1 MCICTNTYISC
12 VYIFFLW
19 ICVCFQCNCIAGPI
33 ATTTQPHPPTQSAT
47 RVWVCVCMFMCVCV
61 CAHQGET
68 FTNRKQLDFVMQA
81 DAQTG
86 STGPATG
93 RTTSP
98 PTPMAYTPHART
110 RTETNWLGLS
120 QSPSSG
126 SGRCT
131 IPTMA
136 TMQRCECL
144 MLFGFG
150 GLSQR
155 QHRRHKRFRDRAPR
169 LCNHVH
175 KTLANAKPR
184 KTDRNTRTGETE

>member
-1 MCICTNTYISC
+1 M
-12 VYIFFLW
+12 
-19 ICVCFQCNCIAGPI
+19 CFQCNCIAGPI

-47 RVWVCVCMFMCVCV
+47 RVWVCVCMFMCVCARIRAKLSLTANNSTLS
-61 CAHQGET
+61 CRLTHRQAARAQPQAGLLPHQPRWHT
-68 FTNRKQLDFVMQA
+68 H
-81 DAQTG
+81 
-86 STGPATG
+86 
-93 RTTSP
+93 RT
-98 PTPMAYTPHART
+98 HART

-144 MLFGFG
+144 MLFGG
-150 GLSQR
+150 EGLSQR
-155 QHRRHKRFRDRAPR
+155 QRRRHKRFLDRAPR
-169 LCNHVH
+169 LFNHVH